1 MEVGVLGGSYVSRLK
16 KFSKI
21 EEISYLDSVVLPQM
35 YPRFNMRLAQN
46 ARINSS
52 SFIIIIIIII
62 HY

>member
-1 MEVGVLGGSYVSRLK
+1 MEVGVVGGSYVSRLK
-16 KFSKI
+16 KSSKI

-35 YPRFNMRLAQN
+35 YPKFNTRLAQS
-46 ARINSS
+46 ATINSS